1 MDVHKASISLCA
13 LDDETGE
20 IIGETKCANDPKL
33 VVKFVKTLKKKV
45 DAETTFRSGY
55 EAGCLGYALCK
66 GLTKLGISCDI
77 MAPTTM
83 YNSSKHKMV
92 KNDRMDAKMIA
103 RNLASGTYKSVY
115 IPDEEDLDVKE
126 YVRMRKDFILALK
139 KIKQEIG
146 ALTLRHGYSY
156 SLGKSRWTIAY
167 FKWLDDLPLSRM
179 LRMTLDEYVIQYEE
193 LTKKIK
199 RFDQQIEELSHNVRF
214 EEPVQKLRC
223 IKGIDTS
230 AGMTI
235 QVEISDFS
243 RFPTAQAFSSYLGLT
258 PSEHSSGEHTRNGA
272 ITKQG
277 NRTVRSTLIE
287 CVNSLAKGKVGHK
300 SKRINARQKGQ
311 PARIISYADQATERL
326 QRKFYRMIDSGKPR
340 NVAITAAA
348 RELACF
354 IWGIETNN
362 V

>member
-1 MDVHKASISLCA
+1 
-13 LDDETGE
+13 
-20 IIGETKCANDPKL
+20 
-33 VVKFVKTLKKKV
+33 
-45 DAETTFRSGY
+45 
-55 EAGCLGYALCK
+55 
-66 GLTKLGISCDI
+66 
-77 MAPTTM
+77 
-83 YNSSKHKMV
+83 
-92 KNDRMDAKMIA
+92 
-103 RNLASGTYKSVY
+103 
-115 IPDEEDLDVKE
+115 
-126 YVRMRKDFILALK
+126 
-139 KIKQEIG
+139 
-146 ALTLRHGYSY
+146 
-156 SLGKSRWTIAY
+156 
-167 FKWLDDLPLSRM
+167 
-179 LRMTLDEYVIQYEE
+179 
-193 LTKKIK
+193 
-199 RFDQQIEELSHNVRF
+199 
-214 EEPVQKLRC
+214 
-223 IKGIDTS
+223 
-230 AGMTI
+230 MTI